1 MYTTKVAS
9 ATMHVVQVNPLFQLG
24 VAFIPS
30 WPRQNLQLW
39 MIWSLDIPLV
49 HKVTR
54 LVSSL
59 TKSISSL
66 HRLPCD
72 LVNLQLTLLF
82 PLLICDR
89 EINFS
94 QRFSWY
100 NLTLL
105 PTLSSFWPLE
115 SGSDKPSYFCCKT
128 SLGLYVLLEEGE
140 VVEVQGYRKG

>member
-72 LVNLQLTLLF
+72 LVNLPLTLLS

-89 EINFS
+89 EIKSS